1 MGCAVDAYRASIGL
15 FGPTLL
21 VILNKRAKKAAR
33 LWKQRKLQSTMAML
47 AALTLLS
54 LLVRG
59 GVEQNPGPEFDQAM
73 DKLYSRIESRLSQAE
88 GQITVQTMEKMQRQ
102 IDSVMKQKQRESRDI
117 TQSLKNGHQSLHTEI
132 QRVHTQVTHL
142 SDTVEENREKIMGFS
157 SSFITCAVAGNRSK
171 VSTPLTTPT
180 HKHTRTHT

>member
-1 MGCAVDAYRASIGL
+1 MGCTVDAYRASIGP

-21 VILNKRAKKAAR
+21 VILNNRAKKAAR

-59 GVEQNPGPEFDQAM
+59 RVEQNPGPEFDQAM

-88 GQITVQTMEKMQRQ
+88 G
-102 IDSVMKQKQRESRDI
+102 
-117 TQSLKNGHQSLHTEI
+117 
-132 QRVHTQVTHL
+132 
-142 SDTVEENREKIMGFS
+142 
-157 SSFITCAVAGNRSK
+157 
-171 VSTPLTTPT
+171 
-180 HKHTRTHT
+180 

>member
-1 MGCAVDAYRASIGL
+1 
-15 FGPTLL
+15 
-21 VILNKRAKKAAR
+21 
-33 LWKQRKLQSTMAML
+33 ML

-88 GQITVQTMEKMQRQ
+88 GQITFQTMEEMQRQ
-102 IDSVMKQKQRESRDI
+102 INSVMKQKQRQSRDI

-132 QRVHTQVTHL
+132 QCVHTQVTHL
-142 SDTVEENREKIMGFS
+142 SDTVEENRENHEHRWRPMPYS
-157 SSFITCAVAGNRSK
+157 
-171 VSTPLTTPT
+171 
-180 HKHTRTHT
+180 

>member
-1 MGCAVDAYRASIGL
+1 MTCALEYGVHRASIGL

-54 LLVRG
+54 VLVRG
-59 GVEQNPGPEFDQAM
+59 GVEQNPGSEFDQAM

-88 GQITVQTMEKMQRQ
+88 GQITFQTMEEMQRQ
-102 IDSVMKQKQRESRDI
+102 INCDEAASTTKPRHKAESQKRSPVTAHRDTACSHTSHSPVKSSQVKSSGLFQKHCGRKQRENHEHRWRPMPYS
-117 TQSLKNGHQSLHTEI
+117 
-132 QRVHTQVTHL
+132 
-142 SDTVEENREKIMGFS
+142 
-157 SSFITCAVAGNRSK
+157 
-171 VSTPLTTPT
+171 
-180 HKHTRTHT
+180 

>member
-59 GVEQNPGPEFDQAM
+59 GVEQNPRQEFDQAM
-73 DKLYSRIESRLSQAE
+73 DKLYSRIECRLSQAE
-88 GQITVQTMEKMQRQ
+88 GQITVQTMEEMQRQ
-102 IDSVMKQKQRESRDI
+102 INSVMKQKQRQSRDI
-117 TQSLKNGHQSLHTEI
+117 THSQKRSPVTAHRDTACSHTSHSPVGHCGRKQRKSQTSLKTN
-132 QRVHTQVTHL
+132 
-142 SDTVEENREKIMGFS
+142 
-157 SSFITCAVAGNRSK
+157 AVQLKNYRSWNLK
-171 VSTPLTTPT
+171 LKDWNHSADAAT
-180 HKHTRTHT
+180 